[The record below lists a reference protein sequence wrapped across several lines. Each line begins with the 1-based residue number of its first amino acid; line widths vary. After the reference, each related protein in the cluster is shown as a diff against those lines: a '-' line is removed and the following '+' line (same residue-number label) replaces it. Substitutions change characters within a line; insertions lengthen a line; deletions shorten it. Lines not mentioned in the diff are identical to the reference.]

1 MGGSGKFRGKPWAR
15 QCVEASEHLLD
26 QGDVSGGDTLSTCM
40 VYKTVRLSWLSCV
53 ITFFKITFFKTTV
66 YT

>member
-40 VYKTVRLSWLSCV
+40 VYKTVR
-53 ITFFKITFFKTTV
+53 
-66 YT
+66 